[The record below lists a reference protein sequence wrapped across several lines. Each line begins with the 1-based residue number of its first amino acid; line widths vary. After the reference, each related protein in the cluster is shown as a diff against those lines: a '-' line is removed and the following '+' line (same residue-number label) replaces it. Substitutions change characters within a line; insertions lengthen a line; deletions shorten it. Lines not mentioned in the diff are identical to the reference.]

1 MAERI
6 TSRKFLGYIILFAFI
21 HYCIIPMI
29 FAPPPPAKRQ
39 KIEEPQQQNENTVEG
54 DYPDS
59 FQFPYSK
66 YLELVVKILES
77 HPVFQEKL
85 KGLSETEIKE
95 GKIADHMDDLPQD
108 VFDKLTEAKVEE
120 IERIRADLEKQ
131 IEKDGDARNVVM
143 PEHLD
148 VSELKKFGKEDLRKL
163 IKKTVADMEKIDEE
177 RKKEFK
183 EYEMKKKAEEDH
195 KLAQMTPEERNKA
208 AKEIEEA
215 KKHHNEHEELKHP
228 GGREQLEEV
237 WEERDHMDKNS
248 FDPKTFFALH
258 DLNSDGFLNEEEIEA
273 LFQFELE
280 KVYNESDPADDP
292 REKIEEM
299 NRMREH
305 VVAQMDKNGD
315 RLISLDEF
323 LHDTQVQAPEGQ
335 KDEGWKDLGD
345 QKIYTDEELARFEKE
360 YAQKQAGWGD
370 HAYDQVVPEVH
381 SPQADPQYGQL
392 PPQQVPVHPPG
403 QNQQQFN
410 QEAQNI
416 PPQHQQ
422 PSQKIDPVYGI

>member
-1 MAERI
+1 MFLVHLHQQKDKKTENGHQNVENENKVDAEPAER
-6 TSRKFLGYIILFAFI
+6 
-21 HYCIIPMI
+21 
-29 FAPPPPAKRQ
+29 
-39 KIEEPQQQNENTVEG
+39 
-54 DYPDS
+54 

-66 YLELVVKILES
+66 YLELVVKILEE
-77 HPVFQEKL
+77 HPSFHEKL
-85 KGLSETEIKE
+85 KGMSEAEIKE

-108 VFDKLTEAKVEE
+108 VFDKLTALKVEE
-120 IERIRADLEKQ
+120 IERVRADIEKQ

-148 VSELKKFGKEDLRKL
+148 VNELKKFGKEDLRKL
-163 IKKTVADMEKIDEE
+163 IKKTVADMEKLDEE

-195 KLAQMTPEERNKA
+195 KLAQMSPEERNKA
-208 AKEIEEA
+208 VKEIEET

-237 WEERDHMDKNS
+237 WEERDNMDKNS

-258 DLNSDGFLNEEEIEA
+258 DLNSDGYLNEEEIEA
-273 LFQFELE
+273 LFQLELE
-280 KVYNESDPADDP
+280 KVYNDTDPADDP
-292 REKIEEM
+292 KEKIEEM
-299 NRMREH
+299 YRMREH

-345 QKIYTDEELARFEKE
+345 QKVYTEEELARFEKE
-360 YAQKQAGWGD
+360 YAQKQGWGD

-381 SPQADPQYGQL
+381 SPQNDQQYGQL
-392 PPQQVPVHPPG
+392 PPQVPVHPPA
-403 QNQQQFN
+403 QQFN
-410 QEAQNI
+410 QEAQNVAAQQH
-416 PPQHQQ
+416 PP
-422 PSQKIDPVYGI
+422 KIDPVYGI